1 MWCVIELNIS
11 IIGGNFPTLR
21 PFLRK
26 YLPALLGT
34 SKGQTSASGGKT
46 TRSGSHHLQT
56 FDHPTYPG
64 TGIGKGFTKTTV
76 TGMDQKPHL
85 ADNESE
91 EYIIQRSPHN
101 SESDLERAGQVGN
114 GPLNGPKNGF
124 GVITKTVEYSFSASK
139 N

>member
-11 IIGGNFPTLR
+11 IIGGNFPTLK

-26 YLPALLGT
+26 YLPGILGT
-34 SKGQTSASGGKT
+34 SKGASQN

-56 FDHPTYPG
+56 FDQSYNG
-64 TGIGKGFTKTTV
+64 TGNGKAFTKTTV

-101 SESDLERAGQVGN
+101 SEHDLDRTGQVGV
-114 GPLNGPKNGF
+114 GPLGNSKNGF
-124 GVITKTVEYSFSASK
+124 GNITKTVEYSFSNSK
-139 N
+139 V